1 MVERTDSFLRE
12 VDEDVRRDQLLRLWQ
27 QYGIYLTAVV
37 VAAFLG
43 VIGYQWSESRR
54 AAQAEKVGASFE
66 AATRLAAENKSDEA
80 LAAFTA
86 IAKDAPAGYQA
97 VARLRVASAHAK
109 AGRVVEALAAY
120 EVLAKD
126 GSTDELLRDFAT
138 LQAAMLRLDQADWT
152 EMKNRLTP
160 LLDDAKPW
168 HAPAREV
175 LGLAAYK
182 AGQNDEATKLFEQIL
197 GDKAST
203 TGLVRRAQEML
214 AVLTDAAA
222 AKAAATAAPAP
233 ATNQTEPAKTP
244 GPADKKK

>member
-54 AAQAEKVGASFE
+54 AAQAEKVGASYE

-138 LQAAMLRLDQADWT
+138 LQAASGDRRIVAGAKVFLGGKPHLRKQ
-152 EMKNRLTP
+152 R
-160 LLDDAKPW
+160 
-168 HAPAREV
+168 
-175 LGLAAYK
+175 
-182 AGQNDEATKLFEQIL
+182 
-197 GDKAST
+197 
-203 TGLVRRAQEML
+203 
-214 AVLTDAAA
+214 
-222 AKAAATAAPAP
+222 
-233 ATNQTEPAKTP
+233 
-244 GPADKKK
+244 